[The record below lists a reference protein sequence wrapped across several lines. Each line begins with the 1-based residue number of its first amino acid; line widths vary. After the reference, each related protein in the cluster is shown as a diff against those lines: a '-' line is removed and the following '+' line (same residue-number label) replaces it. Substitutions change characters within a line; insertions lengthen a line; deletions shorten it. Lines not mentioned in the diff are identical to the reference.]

1 MTCETARQRE
11 ARQGMVGLGKGWGGP
26 SGEGLAALFLWARGP
41 LPSLDITPA
50 FLGSLHDLSKIAR

>member
-26 SGEGLAALFLWARGP
+26 SGEGLAAFFFGRAARYRRW
-41 LPSLDITPA
+41 I
-50 FLGSLHDLSKIAR
+50 